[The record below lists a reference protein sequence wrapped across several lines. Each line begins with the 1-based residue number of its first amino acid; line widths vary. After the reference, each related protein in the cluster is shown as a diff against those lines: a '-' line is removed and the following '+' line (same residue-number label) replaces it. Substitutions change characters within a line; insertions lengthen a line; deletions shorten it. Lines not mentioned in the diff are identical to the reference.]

1 MTYGGKWRIGLYL
14 DATLELRA
22 ATVDIRRDGK
32 VPYEVVRMI
41 TGPFDSPDDI
51 LGTILEL
58 IEHAEWRGEQLTLP
72 VAAEEP

>member
-1 MTYGGKWRIGLYL
+1 MTYVGKWRIGLYL
-14 DATLELRA
+14 DPTLELRA
-22 ATVDIRRDGK
+22 ATVDIRRDGED
-32 VPYEVVRMI
+32 PYEVVRMI

-51 LGTILEL
+51 LRTILEL